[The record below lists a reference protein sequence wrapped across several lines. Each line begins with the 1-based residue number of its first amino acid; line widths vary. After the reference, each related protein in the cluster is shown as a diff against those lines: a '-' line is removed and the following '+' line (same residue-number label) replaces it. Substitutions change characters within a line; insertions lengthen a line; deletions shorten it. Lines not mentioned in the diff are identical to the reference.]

1 MPIEAILIDVVI
13 VAILIFFA
21 VRGAKRGLVLTFCSL
36 AAVLVAFLGAAL
48 LSNVLAPHVA
58 KCIQPPLY
66 DAIVERLEAS
76 QEAAAPSPGPNDP
89 DQELPLPGVLAVLQD
104 MGIYQ
109 GVAED
114 VQKAVEGGLAN
125 TKEGFAA
132 AVAQSLANT
141 LADLAVFLAGF
152 LLILILWNIMAH
164 ALNLFTR
171 LPVIHTLNGA
181 GGALLGFIKGC
192 AIFFLAAWVVQ
203 FLGQVFPQETVEQTY
218 LLKFFLHT
226 NPLELLMGVQS
237 SLSPIQGERP
247 MP

>member
-1 MPIEAILIDVVI
+1 MPIEAILIDVVL

-36 AAVLVAFLGAAL
+36 VAVLVAFLGAAL

-76 QEAAAPSPGPNDP
+76 QEAGAPSAAEDP
-89 DQELPLPGVLAVLQD
+89 SEELPLPGVLAVLQD
-104 MGIYQ
+104 MGLYQ

-132 AVAQSLANT
+132 AVAQSLAHT

-181 GGALLGFIKGC
+181 GGALLGVIKGC
-192 AIFFLAAWVVQ
+192 AILFLAAWVVQ
-203 FLGQVFPQETVEQTY
+203 FLGQVFPQEMVEKTY
-218 LLKFFLHT
+218 LLNFFLHT

-237 SLSPIQGERP
+237 SLPPIQGERP